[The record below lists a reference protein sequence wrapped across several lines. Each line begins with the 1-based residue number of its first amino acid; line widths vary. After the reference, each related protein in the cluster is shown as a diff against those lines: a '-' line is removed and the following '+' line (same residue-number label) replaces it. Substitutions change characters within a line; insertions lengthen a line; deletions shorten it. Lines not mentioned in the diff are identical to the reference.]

1 MDEKRLNKVEQL
13 LRAQRGVELSA
24 DFKQNV
30 MAEINRL
37 PAPELITPRKS
48 WRDAIYA
55 LKLLTSGEKV
65 ALGLILAAVVTVLL
79 PGASELL
86 AAAEWE
92 LADLTLSLSFGET
105 AVSASLASVMT
116 IAAGTLFM
124 TGVGAYAA
132 RNNLIGA

>member
-79 PGASELL
+79 PGASELI

-116 IAAGTLFM
+116 IAAGALFM

>member
-1 MDEKRLNKVEQL
+1 MDEKRLNKVEEL
-13 LRAQRGVELSA
+13 LRAEQGVELSA

-37 PAPELITPRKS
+37 PEPELLTPRRT

-65 ALGLILAAVVTVLL
+65 ALGLILAAVVTVLW

-116 IAAGTLFM
+116 IGAGALFM